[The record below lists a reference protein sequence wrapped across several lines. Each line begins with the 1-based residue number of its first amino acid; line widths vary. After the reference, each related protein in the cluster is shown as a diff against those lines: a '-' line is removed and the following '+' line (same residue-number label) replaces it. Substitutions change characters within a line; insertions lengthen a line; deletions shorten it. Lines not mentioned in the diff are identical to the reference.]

1 MLKPEETDSSTLDYK
16 EQSFAY
22 DRGTLR
28 NIGAGTPTSTTD
40 KILNEN
46 NGKLRSNTGENG
58 ADSWKLEFDGNIGN
72 NVFER
77 LTFDKM
83 RPAGAW
89 PFDCDEII
97 PCNNFDGQTCGCSN
111 EDGTNKKAIV
121 YYLGSGSVM
130 TNKLD
135 FKSCADLKDNGVV
148 YDGWFNIDGTSKYC
162 KNHWSKFYIYKVESK
177 VL

>member
-16 EQSFAY
+16 KQSFAY
-22 DRGTLR
+22 ERGTLR
-28 NIGAGTPTSTTD
+28 NIDAGTHTSTID

-46 NGKLRSNTGENG
+46 NGKLRSNTDENG
-58 ADSWKLEFDGNIGN
+58 ADSWELEFDGNTGSN
-72 NVFER
+72 MFQQ

-89 PFDCDEII
+89 PFDCDQII
-97 PCNNFDGQTCGCSN
+97 PCNNFNGQTCGCSN

-148 YDGWFNIDGTSKYC
+148 YDGWFNINGASTYC
-162 KNHWSKFYIYKVESK
+162 KSHWSKFIIFLKITIS
-177 VL
+177 